1 MIIVVTGGIATGK
14 THWIREQIAK
24 QTHPS
29 LYFSPQTETFPIDR
43 LILQSEFPQLSCL
56 SREEED
62 RLSSLSA
69 QNTVYMEVPWY
80 LDLESLESFLKPL
93 DCHRVAI
100 TSPEEEIPEGKVPVD
115 EIVFSP
121 VKTGIKG
128 DKWLKNREIQI
139 YRAVLTGEVL
149 DFSSLVTFW
158 TELTQGA
165 YGEVLRVKSIF
176 DIIDGQCIYGEF
188 IDEWAEKDFQSLN
201 LPLNLDGRPN
211 RFSGIE
217 IIGRN
222 LDKPTIADTLSDC
235 CLSDEALF
243 YYQQQVK
250 DSLEP
255 EMEIIQ

>member
-1 MIIVVTGGIATGK
+1 MIIVVTGGIAVGK

-24 QTHPS
+24 QRQPS

-43 LILQSEFPQLSCL
+43 LILQSEFPQLSCV

-69 QNTVYMEVPWY
+69 KNTVYMEVPWY
-80 LDLESLESFLKPL
+80 LDPESLESFLKPL
-93 DCHRVAI
+93 NCHRVAI
-100 TSPEEEIPEGKVPVD
+100 TSPEAEISEGQVPVD

-121 VKTGIKG
+121 VKTTIKG
-128 DKWLKNREIQI
+128 DQWLKKREIQI

-149 DFSSLVTFW
+149 DFSSLTTFW

-188 IDEWAEKDFQSLN
+188 RDEWPEKDFQSLN

-217 IIGRN
+217 IVGRN
-222 LDKPTIADTLSDC
+222 LDKPIIADTLSDC

-243 YYQQQVK
+243 YYQQQFQE
-250 DSLEP
+250 SLEP
-255 EMEIIQ
+255 EMELI